1 MLRKGSD
8 VRNRTAAGCRFTSAG
23 SVLGNNAAVS
33 DSVQTRGAGKRML
46 IGSCEAECARAP
58 AASNRKS
65 GDGLMFPVEIQMHER
80 AEDALPGRMTA
91 MRQWLDHQHFEPST
105 FRYTFTGS
113 GIVFLVYFAL
123 ATEAAAFAA
132 EFSGRLI
139 EVHAE
144 TASP

>member
-1 MLRKGSD
+1 
-8 VRNRTAAGCRFTSAG
+8 
-23 SVLGNNAAVS
+23 
-33 DSVQTRGAGKRML
+33 
-46 IGSCEAECARAP
+46 
-58 AASNRKS
+58 
-65 GDGLMFPVEIQMHER
+65 MFPVDIQMHEP
-80 AEDALPGRMTA
+80 AEDALTARMTA

>member
-1 MLRKGSD
+1 
-8 VRNRTAAGCRFTSAG
+8 
-23 SVLGNNAAVS
+23 
-33 DSVQTRGAGKRML
+33 
-46 IGSCEAECARAP
+46 
-58 AASNRKS
+58 
-65 GDGLMFPVEIQMHER
+65 MFPVEIQMHER
-80 AEDALPGRMTA
+80 AEDALTARMTA
-91 MRQWLDHQHFEPST
+91 MRQWLDHQRFEPST

-139 EVHAE
+139 DAHAE